1 MFIKKVINKIFNLD
15 KIAELE
21 AEMRNQEK
29 DIRCYQRAN
38 RALKDEIEQLIKEIS
53 QRTDCAIGSWCN
65 DCKHLK
71 YATSPNEQQMI
82 KNAHDCFASVYDISQ
97 EFYYIK
103 YCGKHTHEFC
113 KEWEAQES

>member
-21 AEMRNQEK
+21 AEIHNQEK
-29 DIRCYQRAN
+29 NIRCYQIAN
-38 RALKDEIEQLIKEIS
+38 AALKGEIERLTNEIS

-71 YATSPNEQQMI
+71 YATYPNEQQMI
-82 KNAHDCFASVYDISQ
+82 KNAHDCFASVYDISK
-97 EFYYIK
+97 EVNYIK

-113 KEWEAQES
+113 KEWEAK

>member
-38 RALKDEIEQLIKEIS
+38 RVLKDEIEQLTKEIS
-53 QRTDCAIGSWCN
+53 QQTDCAIGSWCN
-65 DCKHLK
+65 DCNISNTLR
-71 YATSPNEQQMI
+71 SPMSN
-82 KNAHDCFASVYDISQ
+82 K
-97 EFYYIK
+97 
-103 YCGKHTHEFC
+103 
-113 KEWEAQES
+113 